1 MNKHDVVLAIALSIR
16 LRDESMASE
25 RDSLLPIAQ
34 QICEYGVFSNRQVSK
49 ISNGKIHHAVIS
61 KISKKSTR
69 TGGSINPK
77 SLEEIRELL
86 FASEKGSVNWDLA
99 KKVIEDGTS
108 MTMISKLTGISK
120 TTMSRKIG
128 SF

>member
-1 MNKHDVVLAIALSIR
+1 MNKHNVVLAIALSIR
-16 LRDESMASE
+16 LRDEAVTSE
-25 RDSLLPIAQ
+25 KDALLPLAQ
-34 QICEYGVFSNRQVSK
+34 QVCEYGVFSNRQ
-49 ISNGKIHHAVIS
+49 ISRISGGRIHHAVIS

-69 TGGSINPK
+69 TGGLINPK

-86 FASEKGSVNWDLA
+86 FASEKGSVDWDLA
-99 KKVIEDGTS
+99 KKVMDEGTS
-108 MTMISKLTGISK
+108 MSMIAKLTGISK